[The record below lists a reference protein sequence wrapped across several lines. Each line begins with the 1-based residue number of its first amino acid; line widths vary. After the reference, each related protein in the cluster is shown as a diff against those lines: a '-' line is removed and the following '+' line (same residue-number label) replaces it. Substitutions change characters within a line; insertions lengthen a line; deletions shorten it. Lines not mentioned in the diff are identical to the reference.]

1 MNFRSRLVRTLL
13 PVLLG
18 VLGLVLVLVVALVAL
33 PQRPDSAGTESGSGQ
48 SPSPAASD
56 PGAAPAA
63 EPGAADPDT
72 DPDAPGDATAAATSN
87 VYFPGGFYR
96 EPDTP
101 ADAAVARLRA
111 AGDTASAGLVQQIA
125 SQPTA
130 IWLGDWYSDALL
142 TTLVK
147 RHAAA
152 ARQQGTTLVLVTY
165 AIPNRDCGGYSAGGH
180 GYDTYLAW
188 NRTIVAALGGTRA
201 VILVEPDSLS
211 MLASPN
217 CAGEAAKR
225 LPLIRGAID
234 ILHAAGN
241 RTYLDGGNSN
251 WLTPTAQASW
261 LTQAGIA
268 AADGF
273 FTNVSNFYPVQA
285 EQDYAGKV
293 SSRVGWKH
301 FVIDVSRNGKGWLG
315 TWCNPPGAGLG
326 ANPTADTG
334 AVKLDALL
342 WVKHPGLSDGTCN
355 GGPAAGTWFESYAL
369 DLARNR

>member
-1 MNFRSRLVRTLL
+1 
-13 PVLLG
+13 
-18 VLGLVLVLVVALVAL
+18 
-33 PQRPDSAGTESGSGQ
+33 
-48 SPSPAASD
+48 
-56 PGAAPAA
+56 
-63 EPGAADPDT
+63 
-72 DPDAPGDATAAATSN
+72 
-87 VYFPGGFYR
+87 
-96 EPDTP
+96 
-101 ADAAVARLRA
+101 
-111 AGDTASAGLVQQIA
+111 VQQIA

-142 TTLVK
+142 TSIVK

-201 VILVEPDSLS
+201 VVLVEPDSLS
-211 MLASPN
+211 MLASPK
-217 CAGEAAKR
+217 CAGEAVKR
-225 LPLIRGAID
+225 LPLIRGAVD
-234 ILHAAGN
+234 ILRAAGN

-251 WLTPTAQASW
+251 WLTPSAQADW

-301 FVIDVSRNGKGWLG
+301 FVIDVSRNGRGWLG

-326 ANPTADTG
+326 ANPTAKTG

-355 GGPAAGTWFESYAL
+355 GGPAAGSWFESYAL
-369 DLARNR
+369 SLVRNR